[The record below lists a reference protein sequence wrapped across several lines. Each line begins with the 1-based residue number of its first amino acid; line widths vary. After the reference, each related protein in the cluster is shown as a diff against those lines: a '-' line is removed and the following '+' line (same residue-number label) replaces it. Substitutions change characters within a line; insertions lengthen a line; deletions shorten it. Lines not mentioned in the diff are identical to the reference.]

1 MNKYIIFY
9 ICIYDL
15 LYMLVS
21 FQLSL
26 LRIFTQVSSAVRKSS
41 ILRIGL
47 WYIVYQVN
55 MAAVLFSV
63 FNHVIIIKNRNRSIN
78 QVKNLGY
85 DRRSMYKQ
93 PRQYWD
99 PCCFSFARYSQK
111 CFTQI
116 YRALY
121 EEAILVPLGGVRTW
135 QPYNNRKICQ
145 WVSLLLSLLV
155 HFSASNN

>member
-78 QVKNLGY
+78 QVENLGY
-85 DRRSMYKQ
+85 HRRSMYKQ
-93 PRQYWD
+93 PRQ
-99 PCCFSFARYSQK
+99 
-111 CFTQI
+111 
-116 YRALY
+116 
-121 EEAILVPLGGVRTW
+121 
-135 QPYNNRKICQ
+135 
-145 WVSLLLSLLV
+145 
-155 HFSASNN
+155 